1 MANTLFLRLESP
13 LQSWGER
20 GQWSVRD
27 TAPEPTKSGIVGL
40 LACALGWCEDARIAT
55 LTRDIRVGVRC
66 DIRGTSAPLEDYH
79 TVGGGYRTPQLL
91 NATGDF
97 KLSSGRPHTE
107 QTWRYYLCDASFLAA
122 VQAPDARIEELTNAV
137 QDPYWPVYLGR
148 KSCVPTRPIFD
159 GLGDYSSLR
168 EALQAHPARML
179 LEQRIHR
186 NASNKITCR
195 AVIECEALE
204 EGAMRR
210 RDQLVSRT
218 YRHFE
223 PRHSR
228 EIWLEGVS
236 VEWLQA
242 DAPAVEGA

>member
-40 LACALGWCEDARIAT
+40 LSCALGWRDDARIAA
-55 LTRDIRVGVRC
+55 LTHDIRVGVRC
-66 DIRGTSAPLEDYH
+66 DLHGTPAPLEDYH

-91 NATGDF
+91 NATGDL

-122 VQAPDARIEELTNAV
+122 VQAPDARIEELTRAV
-137 QDPYWPVYLGR
+137 QDPHWPIYLGR
-148 KSCVPTRPIFD
+148 KSCVPTRPVFD
-159 GLGDYSSLR
+159 GTGDYGSLR

-179 LEQRIHR
+179 PDQRIQR
-186 NASNKITCR
+186 NMSNKLTCR
-195 AVIECEALE
+195 AVIECAAQN
-204 EGAMRR
+204 EGAVRR
-210 RDQLVSRT
+210 RDQLVSRA
-218 YRHFE
+218 YRKHD
-223 PRHSR
+223 PRYAC
-228 EIWLEGVS
+228 EIRLEGVP
-236 VEWLQA
+236 VEWLQT
-242 DAPAVEGA
+242 DASALEEV